1 MEPISTALAGIAL
14 FKSAVD
20 GIKSAIG
27 TANDISDIAGYIDN
41 LFEGESQVQ
50 KKRNKKS
57 GVGVGDQFG
66 VANVAREVIDA
77 RLAKEQMQ
85 EVASLVDMRFGH
97 GTWRSIVEE
106 RARRI
111 QAAKEAAAEAR
122 RKKIQ
127 EAREF
132 EENLKQFFMIAGAVV
147 TAAVFFIVM
156 IAMMARADGDNYV
169 PCRLAKYKKVDK
181 EWHCYYEGANKTR
194 TSMVIGE
201 FCPRV
206 YMCLYDPNSSN
217 KIVEW

>member
-1 MEPISTALAGIAL
+1 MEPITTALAGISL
-14 FKSAVD
+14 FKAAVD

-27 TANDISDIAGYIDN
+27 TANDVSDIAHYIDN
-41 LFEGESQVQ
+41 LFEGEKQVQ
-50 KKRNKKS
+50 HKRSAKS
-57 GVGVGDQFG
+57 GVGVADQFG
-66 VANVAREVIDA
+66 VKSVASEVIDA

-127 EAREF
+127 EAKEF
-132 EENLKQFFMIAGAVV
+132 EENLKQFFLIAGAVV
-147 TAAVFFIVM
+147 AAAMFFVVM
-156 IAMMARADGDNYV
+156 IVMMARADDMQFV
-169 PCRLAKYKKVDK
+169 TCRLAKYKKVNE

-194 TSMVIGE
+194 TSMVISE
-201 FCPRV
+201 FCPTS
-206 YMCLYDPNSSN
+206 YMCEYDPNSSN

>member
-1 MEPISTALAGIAL
+1 MEPISTALAGFAL

-27 TANDISDIAGYIDN
+27 TANDVSDIAGYIDN

-97 GTWRSIVEE
+97 GTWRSIVDE

-111 QAAKEAAAEAR
+111 QAAKEEAAAAR

-132 EENLKQFFMIAGAVV
+132 EENLKQFFMVSGVILIVV
-147 TAAVFFIVM
+147 ALFVVM
-156 IAMMARADGDNYV
+156 IAVIARAETKFV
-169 PCRLAKYKKVDK
+169 ECRLEKYKKVNG
-181 EWHCYYEGANKTR
+181 EWHCVYLGANKTR
-194 TSMVIGE
+194 TSMIVSE
-201 FCPRV
+201 FCPRS
-206 YMCLYDPNSSN
+206 YMCEYDPNSSD
-217 KIVEW
+217 KLLEW

>member
-1 MEPISTALAGIAL
+1 MIAETLAGIAL

-27 TANDISDIAGYIDN
+27 TANDVSEIAGFIDN
-41 LFEGESQVQ
+41 LFEGEKQVQ
-50 KKRNKKS
+50 HKRSAKS
-57 GVGVGDQFG
+57 GVGVADQFG
-66 VANVAREVIDA
+66 VKSVASEVIDA

-85 EVASLVDMRFGH
+85 EIASLVDMRFGH

-127 EAREF
+127 EAKEF
-132 EENLKQFFMIAGAVV
+132 EENLKQFFMVAGAIVV
-147 TAAVFFIVM
+147 AAMFFVVM
-156 IAMMARADGDNYV
+156 IVMMARADDMQFV
-169 PCRLAKYKKVDK
+169 TCRLAKYKKVNE

-194 TSMVIGE
+194 TSMVISE
-201 FCPRV
+201 FCPTS
-206 YMCLYDPNSSN
+206 YMCEYDPNSSN